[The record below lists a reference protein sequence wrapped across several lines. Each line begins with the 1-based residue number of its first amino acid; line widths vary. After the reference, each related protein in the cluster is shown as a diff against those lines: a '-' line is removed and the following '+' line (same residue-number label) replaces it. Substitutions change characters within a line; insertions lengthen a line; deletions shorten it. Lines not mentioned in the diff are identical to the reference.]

1 MMKVLAQ
8 NRKAHH
14 DYQILDT
21 YEAGI
26 VLTGDEVKSAKAGNV
41 QLRDS
46 FVRIEN
52 GEAWVYNMHISPYEK
67 TGEPF
72 RRDAKRKRKLLL
84 HKSEINKIMGF
95 LTQKG
100 LTAVPLSMY
109 VNDKGIIKL
118 SIGVAK
124 GKKTVDKRETIKER
138 DIEREIRR
146 EGKIS
151 Y

>member
-1 MMKVLAQ
+1 MKKVLAQ
-8 NRKAHH
+8 NKRASH

-26 VLTGDEVKSAKAGNV
+26 VLTGDEVKSARNGGAN
-41 QLRDS
+41 LRDS

-52 GEAWVYNMHISPYEK
+52 GEAWLYNMHIAPYTH
-67 TGEPF
+67 TGLPF
-72 RRDAKRKRKLLL
+72 RSDPKRKRKLLL
-84 HKSEINKIMGF
+84 HKSEINKIMGY

-109 VNDKGIIKL
+109 LSDRGLIKL
-118 SIGVAK
+118 LIGIAK
-124 GKKTVDKRETIKER
+124 GKKTVDKRESIKQR
-138 DIEREIRR
+138 DIERELRR
-146 EGKIS
+146 EHKFD